1 AVQHQHA
8 LLLAVL
14 DRHKSH
20 RWPRDGLADRRR
32 IGRVVLAALH
42 IGFDIGRRHEP
53 CVMPQPP
60 EFARPLMRRCARFH
74 ANAARR
80 QIGKELENSPSTK
93 PLADHHRAF
102 RIDAVNLKQILGD
115 IQTDRANLAHGRFP
129 SMWLRFDL
137 TPLWHFDA
145 AEWAPST
152 TSKCERLRT
161 EENESAL
168 PPNSRHSSKH

>member
-1 AVQHQHA
+1 MRS
-8 LLLAVL
+8 L
-14 DRHKSH
+14 DHTS
-20 RWPRDGLADRRR
+20 
-32 IGRVVLAALH
+32 
-42 IGFDIGRRHEP
+42 
-53 CVMPQPP
+53 
-60 EFARPLMRRCARFH
+60 FH
-74 ANAARR
+74 TNAARR

-137 TPLWHFDA
+137 TTLWHFDA

-152 TSKCERLRT
+152 TSKAKELKMSKKSELLPLKADVEVDIPRLRIRARSRYY
-161 EENESAL
+161 EHGKIYPDGQKPSGA
-168 PPNSRHSSKH
+168 SRHARS